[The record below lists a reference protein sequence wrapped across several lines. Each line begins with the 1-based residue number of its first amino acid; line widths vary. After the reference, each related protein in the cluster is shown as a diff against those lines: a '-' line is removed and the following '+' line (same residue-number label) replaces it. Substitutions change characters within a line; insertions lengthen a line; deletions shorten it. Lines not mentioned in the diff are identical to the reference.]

1 MGTWV
6 IMVGRFIVYFWLVVV
21 VATIADATTADHV
34 RVQCGYTRYP
44 SLCLQTLSRL
54 AGTAAENRHVDVL
67 SALLNSTVSLTTL
80 PVSNFESL
88 SSRFVSSEAQL
99 ARHSIGYCHEL
110 TTMSN
115 QRLSQ
120 AMAALKES
128 PEKNKADIQTWISA
142 AITFQQTCKD
152 SADDHAASNDLMAQ
166 ISRTMDYHS
175 RLASNAL
182 ALANRITKSSPE
194 TRNAE
199 RHLSEDTDERRFPS
213 WVSAGDRKM
222 LESSGGTIQADAVV
236 AKDGSGNYKTVSE
249 AINAAGGG
257 RFVIYVK
264 SGVYKEKIRTKK
276 DGITLIGDGKYS
288 TIITGDD
295 SVGGGSSLPESA
307 TFAISGDGFIAKDIG
322 FENTAGAGSHQA
334 VALTVSSDHS
344 VLFRCSIAGYQDSLY
359 ALSLR
364 QFYRECDIYG
374 TIDFIFGNAA
384 AVFQSCQLVLRRPRS
399 GGAYNVILANGRSD
413 PGQNTGFSVQ
423 NCKITV
429 GSDFSPVRNS
439 FNSFL
444 GRPWKQY
451 SRSVVMQ
458 SNIDGEIAS
467 RGWVEWP
474 GASGSVLKT
483 LYFAEYANM
492 GAGAGLGGRVGW
504 AGFHAIGKDEAEKF
518 TVANL
523 ISGTSWL
530 PSTGVT
536 FVSGL

>member
-1 MGTWV
+1 MGGWV
-6 IMVGRFIVYFWLVVV
+6 MVGRFIVCCWLVVVV
-21 VATIADATTADHV
+21 VATIGAATSADHM

-44 SLCLQTLSRL
+44 SLCLRTLSRL
-54 AGTAAENRHVDVL
+54 GTDSGNRRVDVL

-88 SSRFVSSEAQL
+88 SSSFVSSEAQL

-152 SADDHAASNDLMAQ
+152 SADNHAASNELMAQ
-166 ISRTMDYHS
+166 ISRTMEYHS

-182 ALANRITKSSPE
+182 ALVNRITKTSPE

-199 RHLSEDTDERRFPS
+199 RHLSERFPS

-222 LESSGGTIQADAVV
+222 LESPSGGTVQADAVV

-249 AINAAGGG
+249 AIKAAGGG

-264 SGVYKEKIRTKK
+264 SGVYKEKIRTNK

-295 SVGGGSSLPESA
+295 SVGGGSSLQESA

-451 SRSVVMQ
+451 SRAVVMQ

-504 AGFHAIGKDEAEKF
+504 PGFHAIGKDEAEKF